1 MITNIKRMYR
11 FVLDF
16 IFFGLN
22 LQKYAKLFT
31 FAPTKKENIM
41 LQVNSFVFNPF
52 AENTYVIY
60 DETRQC
66 VIIDPGC
73 HTPSEVDEL
82 LGFIDLHQLEPLMVV
97 NTHGHIDHIMGNEAV
112 KRHYGIQVAAH
123 PEVKNDIL
131 RSRQQAMMFGL
142 PMVEECKLPEVDLM
156 DGELIKVGNSTLE
169 VLCTPGHAKGSISLY
184 AMAEGWVFTGDAL
197 FCRSIGRTDFPGG
210 DFEELRESIRT
221 RLFTLPEDT
230 EVYSGHGESTTIGEE
245 KDFNPYVAV

>member
-123 PEVKNDIL
+123 PDVKNDIL

-142 PMVEECKLPEVDLM
+142 PMV
-156 DGELIKVGNSTLE
+156 
-169 VLCTPGHAKGSISLY
+169 GHAKGSISLY

-230 EVYSGHGESTTIGEE
+230 EVYSGHGETTTIGEE

>member
-142 PMVEECKLPEVDLM
+142 PMVEECKLPEVDLT

-169 VLCTPGHAKGSISLY
+169 VLCTPGHAKGSVSLY